1 MNVHRAYLRLSGFYF
16 HTPGHGWHIRVL
28 CVCFQLCR
36 FNRCLNSLTTHSWR
50 LLMCGHQEGSKVDS
64 PPPPRSWVRMALKA
78 SNTKPPLSK
87 KVFSCQAGV
96 RGQRGL
102 RHWEPALWKCPQL
115 LEKKKCI
122 FLMFEP
128 ELWTCRSCHCFF
140 NSKSVFPVKRQQ
152 CTSVQEAVVL
162 GPICSRV
169 AVRVLLFPHEAWEAS
184 PSARCCAPSNPVPAF
199 L

>member
-1 MNVHRAYLRLSGFYF
+1 
-16 HTPGHGWHIRVL
+16 
-28 CVCFQLCR
+28 
-36 FNRCLNSLTTHSWR
+36 
-50 LLMCGHQEGSKVDS
+50 
-64 PPPPRSWVRMALKA
+64 MALKA

-87 KVFSCQAGV
+87 KVFSRQAGV
-96 RGQRGL
+96 RGQIGL

-140 NSKSVFPVKRQQ
+140 NSRSVFPVKRQQ

-169 AVRVLLFPHEAWEAS
+169 AVRVLSFHMKPGKLPPQPDAVRPQILCQLSSKERAFGAWKLWVSFQPSKAS
-184 PSARCCAPSNPVPAF
+184 
-199 L
+199 